1 MLGAIG
7 WPLLIVTIWAALFL
21 TTLGFVR
28 WVAREQGRDAALDM
42 DGAQDQPPHEGYI
55 PAKAEAAPPETAG
68 QPATA

>member
-28 WVAREQGRDAALDM
+28 WVAREKDHEVALDM
-42 DGAQDQPPHEGYI
+42 DRAADQPPPKRNAPTE
-55 PAKAEAAPPETAG
+55 AEVAPPETAG